1 MYQQIK
7 FVKPALKLGTEIAV
21 VGSSASLLKNKYGEE
36 IDNYKE
42 VFRFNRAPI
51 KNYESHVGS
60 KTTLRVVNN
69 HVFDNLEISNKGYS
83 NQPKNFVKDLRN
95 QKILYIGPDDK
106 PWKKRYFNT
115 HRSNKLYK
123 FEYSCIREIKE
134 ILDIKYDNYLQVGT
148 IIIGLCLLSSLTPT
162 LYGFDLEIKPRTHYF
177 EERPNNINDSSHKIK
192 DEIKLLSDLKEKG
205 KIIVR

>member
-95 QKILYIGPDDK
+95 QKILYIME
-106 PWKKRYFNT
+106 F
-115 HRSNKLYK
+115 
-123 FEYSCIREIKE
+123 
-134 ILDIKYDNYLQVGT
+134 
-148 IIIGLCLLSSLTPT
+148 
-162 LYGFDLEIKPRTHYF
+162 
-177 EERPNNINDSSHKIK
+177 
-192 DEIKLLSDLKEKG
+192 
-205 KIIVR
+205 